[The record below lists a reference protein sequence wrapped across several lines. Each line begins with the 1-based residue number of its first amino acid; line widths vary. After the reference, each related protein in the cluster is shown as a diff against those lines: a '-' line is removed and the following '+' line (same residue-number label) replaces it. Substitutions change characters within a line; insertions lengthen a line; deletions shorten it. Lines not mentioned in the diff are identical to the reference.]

1 MIPILV
7 AVVVLSTMTQATTA
21 AGQQNCKSV
30 EGDFVAKAVQ
40 PPACPTGSL
49 CTAGQLSGGLK
60 GKYEF
65 HVTKAP
71 VDAGTPAPATV
82 KFFVGQSTVTLKNGN
97 VIVGIDTGTID
108 MPPGAGGFASLI
120 TWTQGATGQI
130 RLTGHFDAA
139 AGTTSGEYEGT
150 VCKPR

>member
-1 MIPILV
+1 MIPIL
-7 AVVVLSTMTQATTA
+7 AVVVLSTITQAATA
-21 AGQQNCKSV
+21 AGGQNCKSV

-40 PPACPTGSL
+40 PPACQADSL
-49 CTAGQLSGGLK
+49 CTAGQLTGGLK

-65 HVTKAP
+65 HITKAP
-71 VDAGTPAPATV
+71 ADAGTPAAPSV
-82 KFFVGQSTVTLKNGN
+82 KFVVGPSTVTLRKGD

-120 TWTQGATGQI
+120 PWTQGATGQI
-130 RLTGHFDAA
+130 RLNGHFDAA

>member
-1 MIPILV
+1 MIPILA
-7 AVVVLSTMTQATTA
+7 AVLLSTMSQATPVA
-21 AGQQNCKSV
+21 AQQNCKSL
-30 EGDFVAKAVQ
+30 EGEFVARAVQ
-40 PPACPTGSL
+40 PPAGPEGSL

-65 HVTKAP
+65 HITKSP
-71 VDAGTPAPATV
+71 VDAGTPAPGTV
-82 KFFVGQSTVTLKNGN
+82 KFFVGQSTVTLKNGD

-130 RLTGHFDAA
+130 RLNGHFDAA

-150 VCKPR
+150 VCKRR